1 MGISESVLYTHFET
15 KRGLF
20 EAAVQR
26 NTDQRLAELQERF
39 TSIPNLAPVE
49 CIELMAEATILACA
63 EGECNAALMAWAL
76 METPEFAVEVYRF
89 EIGSAAAI
97 WDAEIAKRFA
107 GSAVRS
113 RLAVHLAPYAAHAC
127 MSFGFWLAAL
137 RHQPATAAAHARQY
151 AGGLADATRTVL
163 GLQAESLGRADCDA
177 SVG

>member
-1 MGISESVLYTHFET
+1 MHFET
-15 KRGLF
+15 KRKLF

-39 TSIPNLAPVE
+39 ASIPNLAPVE
-49 CIELMAEATILACA
+49 CIERMAEATILACA
-63 EGECNAALMAWAL
+63 DGECNAALIIWAL
-76 METPEFAVEVYRF
+76 METPEFAADVYRF

-113 RLAVHLAPYAAHAC
+113 RLAVHLAPYAVHAC

-151 AGGLADATRTVL
+151 AGGLADAARTVL
-163 GLQAESLGRADCDA
+163 GLRAESLDTEDCGA
-177 SVG
+177 LVG